1 MMQIIID
8 GRPVEAKADES
19 LLSMVKRLGLDTDS
33 LKTRPLAADIAGEVF
48 TLNYIPMRQKEQGGA
63 SVDAVP
69 EGEQNEAPTTLRM
82 RKAIRKSNGDIKLI
96 RYSETRGK
104 AIYERTMLYVFF
116 LAMRELFPHAK
127 TKVNY
132 AIGAGIDI
140 SVDMPE
146 LPFSQDDVEAV
157 RAKMREIVQAD
168 YPLIRKRL
176 SIADAIRLFEQDGQE
191 DKVRLLKWRR
201 FTYFDVYVHE
211 DYADYFYGEMCPSTA
226 YAGVFDLQHR
236 NGGLFLLRPST
247 QDADIATRY
256 VYQPNLSKAFA
267 TTDRWTDLMHCRCV
281 ADLNAMVED
290 GSVRELIRVNEALHE
305 RRFAEIAT
313 EIVNR
318 GARAVLIAGPSS
330 SGKTTSANRVATQL
344 RVLGKTPILL
354 SLDDYYIDR
363 SLIQPDENGEFDYE
377 HINMIDVPQFNEDL
391 EALLEGKRVEIPHFD
406 FKTGT
411 RQMIG
416 HYVQLR
422 ENAVLI
428 IEGLHA
434 LNPMLLTP
442 RIDKRLIFKLYVSA
456 LATLNLDDHNRIPTT
471 DVRLLRRM
479 MRDYETRGAT
489 IERTLGMWESVKRGE
504 QRWIFPYQES
514 ADEIMNT
521 TLVYEL
527 AVLKKHL
534 YPLLQAVESSSPC
547 YDEVIGTIKFLNYI
561 QDAAVE
567 DEIPPT
573 SILREF
579 VGGNAFYR

>member
-1 MMQIIID
+1 MQIIID

-226 YAGVFDLQHR
+226 YASVFDLQHR

>member
-1 MMQIIID
+1 MEIRID
-8 GRPVEAKADES
+8 GNAVEVRTGES

-48 TLNYIPMRQKEQGGA
+48 TLNYIPMREKEQG
-63 SVDAVP
+63 
-69 EGEQNEAPTTLRM
+69 ETPTNYRM
-82 RKAIRKSNGDIKLI
+82 RKAIRKGSGEIKLI

-116 LAMRELFPHAK
+116 LAMRELFPQAK

-140 SVDMPE
+140 TVDMPDY
-146 LPFSQDDVEAV
+146 PFTQENVETV
-157 RAKMREIVQAD
+157 RGKMREIVLAD
-168 YPLIRKRL
+168 FPLIRKRL
-176 SIADAIRLFEQDGQE
+176 DIDEAIRYFEEDGQE
-191 DKVRLLKWRR
+191 DKVRLLTWRR
-201 FTYFDVYVHE
+201 FTYFDVYIHD
-211 DYADYFYGEMCPSTA
+211 DYADYFYGEMCPSTG
-226 YAGVFDLQHR
+226 YASVFDLQHR

-247 QDADIATRY
+247 QDADVATRY

-267 TTDRWTDLMHCRCV
+267 TTDRWTELMHCRCV

-363 SLIQPDENGEFDYE
+363 SLILPDENGEIDYE
-377 HINMIDVPQFNEDL
+377 HINMIDVPQFNVDL
-391 EALLEGKRVEIPHFD
+391 EALLEGQQVEIPHFD
-406 FKTGT
+406 FKTGS
-411 RQMIG
+411 RQMLG
-416 HYVQLR
+416 HSVQLK
-422 ENAVLI
+422 ENAILI

-534 YPLLQAVESSSPC
+534 YPLLRAVEPTSPC

-561 QDAAVE
+561 QDAELE

>member
-1 MMQIIID
+1 MEIRID
-8 GRPVEAKADES
+8 GNPVEVRPGET
-19 LLSMVKRLGLDTDS
+19 LLSMVRRLGLDTDS
-33 LKTRPLAADIAGEVF
+33 LKTRPIAADIAGEVF
-48 TLNYIPMRQKEQGGA
+48 TLNYIPMRAKEQSDAALQDGEA
-63 SVDAVP
+63 SD
-69 EGEQNEAPTTLRM
+69 APTTIRM
-82 RKAIRKSNGDIKLI
+82 RKAIRKGSGAIKLI
-96 RYSETRGK
+96 HYNETRGK
-104 AIYERTMLYVFF
+104 AIYERTLLYVFF
-116 LAMRELFPHAK
+116 LAMRELFPDVK
-127 TKVNY
+127 TRVNY
-132 AIGAGIDI
+132 AVGEGIDI
-140 SVDMPE
+140 SVETPNM
-146 LPFSQDDVEAV
+146 PFSPDDVETV
-157 RAKMREIVQAD
+157 RAKMREIVEAD
-168 YPLIRKRL
+168 IPLIRKRL
-176 SIADAIRLFEQDGQE
+176 GINEAIRYFDADGQQ

-201 FTYFDVYVHE
+201 FTYFDVYIH
-211 DYADYFYGEMCPSTA
+211 DGYADYLYGEMCPSTG
-226 YAGVFDLQHR
+226 YAKVFDLQHR
-236 NGGLFLLRPST
+236 HGGLFLLRPSK
-247 QDADIATRY
+247 QDRDVATRY

-267 TTDRWTDLMHCRCV
+267 TTDRWTNLMHCRCV
-281 ADLNAMVED
+281 ADLNAMVEN
-290 GSVRELIRVNEALHE
+290 GTVRELIRVNEALHE

-363 SLIQPDENGEFDYE
+363 QFVKPGENGEIDYE
-377 HINMIDVPQFNEDL
+377 HINMIDVPQFNTDL
-391 EALLEGKRVEIPHFD
+391 EALLEGKTVEIPHFD
-406 FKTGT
+406 FKTGS
-411 RQMIG
+411 RQMLG
-416 HYVQLR
+416 HFVQLQ
-422 ENAVLI
+422 ENTILI

-527 AVLKKHL
+527 AVLKKHV
-534 YPLLQAVESSSPC
+534 YPLLKAVEPTSPC
-547 YDEVIGTIKFLNYI
+547 YDEVISTIKFLNYI
-561 QDAAVE
+561 QDAEVE

>member
-1 MMQIIID
+1 MQIIID

-226 YAGVFDLQHR
+226 YASVFDLQHR

-434 LNPMLLTP
+434 LNPMPLTP

>member
-1 MMQIIID
+1 MQIIID

-226 YAGVFDLQHR
+226 YASVFDLQHR

-247 QDADIATRY
+247 QDADVATRY

>member
-226 YAGVFDLQHR
+226 YASVFDLQHR

>member
-226 YAGVFDLQHR
+226 YASVFDLQHR

-521 TLVYEL
+521 SLVYEL
-527 AVLKKHL
+527 AVLKKHI
-534 YPLLQAVESSSPC
+534 YPLLKAVESDSPC
-547 YDEVIGTIKFLNYI
+547 YDEVVNTIKFLNYI
-561 QDAAVE
+561 SDAAVE